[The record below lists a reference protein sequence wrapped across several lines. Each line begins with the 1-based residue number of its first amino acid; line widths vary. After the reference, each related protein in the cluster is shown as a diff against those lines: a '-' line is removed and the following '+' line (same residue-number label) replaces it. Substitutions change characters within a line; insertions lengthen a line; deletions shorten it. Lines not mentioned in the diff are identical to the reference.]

1 MLYEQL
7 AARSRQGRISFA
19 MPGHKGGTWIAPP
32 LHRPLELDITELP
45 GTDNMHHPD
54 GILRD
59 ALERIAAAY
68 GAAHSYFSVN
78 GSSAG
83 ILAALHFAA
92 SRCVKGIVDRNCHI
106 SVLNALCL
114 TGLQPVYLQPQL
126 SADVGIPG
134 AISPESI
141 KDALHNHPDAG
152 FVFLTSPN
160 YFGLCSDIARIA
172 EIVHAAGNYLIVDEA
187 HGAHFGFSP
196 LLPQSAL
203 QQGADIVIQSAHKTL
218 PAANQCALI
227 HLSGRIDAQEFSRWY
242 SLFQTTSPS
251 YPLMALTEY
260 AVQKVAAHGGQF
272 YQALHEC
279 ITPLSAPFP
288 LLRTPVGGA
297 ADKDFT
303 RLVFHTASQGVRGY
317 DAAAFLDQ
325 QGIDVEMADCNNL
338 VCIATGGNAPE
349 DFTALARALAACPS
363 GGAAPLFLPPP
374 PVHCST
380 LPKEAFDAPSTLYPL
395 EQAAGRICAGCVA
408 SYPPGVPILAPGE
421 LVGLEHIAYLREIL
435 RQGGT
440 VTGLDN
446 GCCRVLL

>member
-1 MLYEQL
+1 MLYDQL
-7 AARSRQGRISFA
+7 AFRSRQNRISFA
-19 MPGHKGGTWIAPP
+19 MPGHKGGKWIAPP
-32 LHRPLELDITELP
+32 LHHLLEIDVTELP

-54 GILRD
+54 GILQD
-59 ALERIAAAY
+59 ALLRIAEAY

-83 ILAALHFAA
+83 ILSALHFAA
-92 SRCVKGIVDRNCHI
+92 AGCGKGIVDRNCHV

-114 TGLQPVYLQPQL
+114 TGLQPFYLQPQMA
-126 SADVGIPG
+126 ADYGIPG
-134 AISPESI
+134 AVSPESVQA
-141 KDALHNHPDAG
+141 ALRAHPDAG

-160 YFGLCSDIARIA
+160 YFGLCGDIARIA
-172 EIVHAAGNYLIVDEA
+172 EAVHAAGKYLIVDEA

-227 HLSGRIDAQEFSRWY
+227 HLSSRIDSQEFSRWY

-251 YPLMALTEY
+251 YPLMALTDY
-260 AVQKVAAHGGQF
+260 AVQAVAAHGGQL
-272 YQALHEC
+272 YQVLYNC
-279 ITPLSAPFP
+279 IAPLSTPFP
-288 LLRTPVGGA
+288 LLHTPVGGA

-303 RLVFHTASQGVRGY
+303 RLVFHTSAQGVHGY

-349 DFTALARALAACPS
+349 DFSALERALAACPIGS
-363 GGAAPLFLPPP
+363 VVPLFLPPP

-380 LPKEAFDAPSTLYPL
+380 LPKEAFDAPSTLLPL
-395 EQAAGRICAGCVA
+395 EKSAGSISAGCVT

-421 LVGLEHIAYLREIL
+421 PIGQEHIAYLQEVL

-440 VTGLDN
+440 VTGLEE
-446 GCCRVLL
+446 GCCRVVL